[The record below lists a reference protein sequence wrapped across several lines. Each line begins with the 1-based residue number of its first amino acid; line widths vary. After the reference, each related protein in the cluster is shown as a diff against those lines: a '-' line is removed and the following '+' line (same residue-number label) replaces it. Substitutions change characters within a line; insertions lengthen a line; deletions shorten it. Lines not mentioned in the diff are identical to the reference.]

1 MTLLNLIVYLSSC
14 MALVQLV
21 GSVISTNCYK
31 FGIQFAGLCPLI
43 ESGMTGTRTPDDR
56 RGAIKINVMEVEGRE
71 EVVDKALN
79 QLKNDLDETSG
90 RNQELLKE
98 NMKLLEKEGALRQ
111 RIDELQKVLI
121 RQEVDH
127 RHQLAVLREEADRA
141 AEDQAAKMKDLQ
153 EEYDNVNGAL
163 GWMVIE
169 IDMLKAD
176 IARKAVK
183 LATGEK
189 ELLALQERA
198 NGAEAENS
206 RLREIIADDER
217 RLLQVP
223 QEEDIAALK
232 FDVAL
237 KEREIAEVRRALDE
251 ESRRNIILQSQIETL
266 KSRVSK
272 QEENGDENA
281 ETKQETKEGLKTREE
296 RAEDD
301 DVRKAIGVLTEGQAA
316 LQRRMNEE
324 LEKREKME
332 QLLESLLN
340 KVEEKP
346 GRTTEAKRQ
355 ECSEEEEDEDR
366 EEVVSES
373 LYAYYSDSAYCLLAT
388 EEFARLEEGRT
399 EEEAEDEAS
408 MSRRTRKGKK
418 RKRPLACRFRAKR
431 WKLQERSSVLEST
444 AQIGEGKK
452 AQNKKKKNRTTT
464 TKRHLNYYEDMP
476 ETQALR
482 KELDRQDQEQL
493 YLKDQLSNRKV
504 RYQRLRDELG
514 AKKLENMVLEDKVAE
529 MKENVRIVNAAA
541 EDLEKQLNRANCIV
555 TQQDEE
561 IDVLKRKLQEMN
573 LINKK
578 KSKICDEK
586 GDEFFQC
593 ARQKAKLEE
602 QVEELQRENEKMR
615 REGDSRMCELEQK
628 KRQLHLL
635 EEELKAKDEEL
646 KREIEKNPENLG
658 LVDALEGRL
667 QRIIRQK
674 DELAH
679 QEEQLFLMCRHQ
691 RMLIERYKH
700 VIDLLL
706 AWREKVRRK
715 LEDFQSRT
723 RQPSLAGE
731 DRHKEN
737 EGNRTWKESESRIVW
752 EDLERDEQIK
762 VEGARGKASRGIP
775 EGIQKDTRRHPEG
788 YQKTYRG
795 IPEAYQ
801 KIILWE

>member
-1 MTLLNLIVYLSSC
+1 
-14 MALVQLV
+14 
-21 GSVISTNCYK
+21 
-31 FGIQFAGLCPLI
+31 
-43 ESGMTGTRTPDDR
+43 MTGTRTPDDR
-56 RGAIKINVMEVEGRE
+56 RGAIKIKVVEVSPPAVGIVEEGRE
-71 EVVDKALN
+71 EVADEALN
-79 QLKNDLDETSG
+79 QLKNDLDEASG

-127 RHQLAVLREEADRA
+127 RHQLAVLREEADTSARA

-153 EEYDNVNGAL
+153 EKYDNVNGAL
-163 GWMVIE
+163 GRRVIE

-183 LATGEK
+183 LATDEK
-189 ELLALQERA
+189 ELLALRGKA
-198 NGAEAENS
+198 NGREAENS
-206 RLREIIADDER
+206 RLREIIADYER

-251 ESRRNIILQSQIETL
+251 ESRRNIILQSQVETL

-281 ETKQETKEGLKTREE
+281 ETKQEMKEGLKTREE

-301 DVRKAIGVLTEGQAA
+301 DVRKAIEVLKEGQAE

-355 ECSEEEEDEDR
+355 ECSEEEDEGG
-366 EEVVSES
+366 EEVFSE
-373 LYAYYSDSAYCLLAT
+373 LMYPYYSDTPYCLLVKKDSPWCTGECHSSAGASLSERGT

-408 MSRRTRKGKK
+408 MSGRTRKEKK
-418 RKRPLACRFRAKR
+418 RKRPLAWRFKAER
-431 WKLQERSSVLEST
+431 WKLKERSSVLEFI

-452 AQNKKKKNRTTT
+452 AQNKKKNRTTT
-464 TKRHLNYYEDMP
+464 TKRHLNYYDDMP

-482 KELDRQDQEQL
+482 QELARQDKEHL

-504 RYQRLRDELG
+504 RYQRLRDQLG
-514 AKKLENMVLEDKVAE
+514 ANKLENMVLQDQVAE

-628 KRQLHLL
+628 NRQLHLL

-646 KREIEKNPENLG
+646 KREIDKNPENLG

-706 AWREKVRRK
+706 AWREKVRKK
-715 LEDFQSRT
+715 LEEGDFNLV
-723 RQPSLAGE
+723 LANL
-731 DRHKEN
+731 H
-737 EGNRTWKESESRIVW
+737 
-752 EDLERDEQIK
+752 
-762 VEGARGKASRGIP
+762 
-775 EGIQKDTRRHPEG
+775 
-788 YQKTYRG
+788 
-795 IPEAYQ
+795 
-801 KIILWE
+801 

>member
-1 MTLLNLIVYLSSC
+1 
-14 MALVQLV
+14 
-21 GSVISTNCYK
+21 
-31 FGIQFAGLCPLI
+31 
-43 ESGMTGTRTPDDR
+43 MTGTRTPDDR
-56 RGAIKINVMEVEGRE
+56 RGAIKMKVVEVSPPAVGIVEEGRE
-71 EVVDKALN
+71 EVADEALN
-79 QLKNDLDETSG
+79 QLKNDLDETSE

-98 NMKLLEKEGALRQ
+98 NIKLLEKEGALRQ

-127 RHQLAVLREEADRA
+127 RHQLAVVREEADASARA

-153 EEYDNVNGAL
+153 EKYDNVNDAL
-163 GWMVIE
+163 GWRVIE
-169 IDMLKAD
+169 IDLLKAD

-183 LATGEK
+183 LATDEM
-189 ELLALQERA
+189 ELLTLQERA

-206 RLREIIADDER
+206 RLRKIIADDER
-217 RLLQVP
+217 RLQVP

-251 ESRRNIILQSQIETL
+251 ESRRNKILQSEIETL

-296 RAEDD
+296 RTEDD
-301 DVRKAIGVLTEGQAA
+301 DVRKAIGVLKEGQAA

-355 ECSEEEEDEDR
+355 ECSEEEEDEGR

-408 MSRRTRKGKK
+408 MSGRRRKGKK
-418 RKRPLACRFRAKR
+418 RKRPLAWRFRAKR
-431 WKLQERSSVLEST
+431 WKQKERSSVLEFI
-444 AQIGEGKK
+444 AQIREGKK
-452 AQNKKKKNRTTT
+452 VQNKKNRTTT
-464 TKRHLNYYEDMP
+464 TKRHLNYYDDMP

-482 KELDRQDQEQL
+482 QELARQDKEHL

-514 AKKLENMVLEDKVAE
+514 AKKLENMVLQDEVAE

-628 KRQLHLL
+628 NRQLHLL
-635 EEELKAKDEEL
+635 EEELKAKNEEL

-679 QEEQLFLMCRHQ
+679 QEEKLILMCRHQ
-691 RMLIERYKH
+691 KMLIERYKH

-706 AWREKVRRK
+706 AWREKVRK
-715 LEDFQSRT
+715 NLEEGDFNLV
-723 RQPSLAGE
+723 LANL
-731 DRHKEN
+731 H
-737 EGNRTWKESESRIVW
+737 
-752 EDLERDEQIK
+752 
-762 VEGARGKASRGIP
+762 
-775 EGIQKDTRRHPEG
+775 
-788 YQKTYRG
+788 
-795 IPEAYQ
+795 
-801 KIILWE
+801 

>member
-1 MTLLNLIVYLSSC
+1 
-14 MALVQLV
+14 
-21 GSVISTNCYK
+21 
-31 FGIQFAGLCPLI
+31 
-43 ESGMTGTRTPDDR
+43 MTGTRTPDDR
-56 RGAIKINVMEVEGRE
+56 RGAIKIKVVEVSPPAVGIVEEGRE
-71 EVVDKALN
+71 EVADEALN
-79 QLKNDLDETSG
+79 QLKNDLDEASG

-127 RHQLAVLREEADRA
+127 RHQLAVLREEADTSARA

-153 EEYDNVNGAL
+153 EEYGNVNGAL
-163 GWMVIE
+163 GRMVIE
-169 IDMLKAD
+169 IDQLKAD

-206 RLREIIADDER
+206 RLREIIADYER

-232 FDVAL
+232 SDVTL

-251 ESRRNIILQSQIETL
+251 ESRRNIVLQSQIETL

-281 ETKQETKEGLKTREE
+281 ETKQEMKEGLKKREE

-301 DVRKAIGVLTEGQAA
+301 DVRKAIGVLKEGQAA

-355 ECSEEEEDEDR
+355 ECSEEEEDEGR

-373 LYAYYSDSAYCLLAT
+373 LYAYYRDSAYCLLAT
-388 EEFARLEEGRT
+388 EEFGRLEEGRT

-408 MSRRTRKGKK
+408 MSGRTRKGKK
-418 RKRPLACRFRAKR
+418 RKRPLAWRFRAKR
-431 WKLQERSSVLEST
+431 WKQEERSSVLEFI
-444 AQIGEGKK
+444 AQTGEGKK
-452 AQNKKKKNRTTT
+452 VQNKKKKNRTTT
-464 TKRHLNYYEDMP
+464 TTKRHLNYYDDMP

-482 KELDRQDQEQL
+482 QELARQDKEHL

-514 AKKLENMVLEDKVAE
+514 AKKLENMVLQDQVAE

-541 EDLEKQLNRANCIV
+541 KDLEKQLNMANCIV

-593 ARQKAKLEE
+593 ERQRAKLEE

-628 KRQLHLL
+628 NRQLHLL
-635 EEELKAKDEEL
+635 EEELKAKNEEL
-646 KREIEKNPENLG
+646 KREIDKNPENLG

-679 QEEQLFLMCRHQ
+679 QEEKLILMCRHQ
-691 RMLIERYKH
+691 KMLIERYKH

-706 AWREKVRRK
+706 AWREKVRK
-715 LEDFQSRT
+715 NLEEGDFNLV
-723 RQPSLAGE
+723 LANL
-731 DRHKEN
+731 H
-737 EGNRTWKESESRIVW
+737 
-752 EDLERDEQIK
+752 
-762 VEGARGKASRGIP
+762 
-775 EGIQKDTRRHPEG
+775 
-788 YQKTYRG
+788 
-795 IPEAYQ
+795 
-801 KIILWE
+801 